1 MEMGNHFQ
9 WDLNK
14 VQSWRKSKEASS
26 SSSIAGLFM
35 FSFIKQIVLSQHH
48 YKLSGHKRGSP
59 HFWMWRNLLDRLE
72 FEVRFALITS
82 DIVRQSHRNLLGGD
96 YDALSMPR
104 FQANHRVMINQFFA
118 FLLKIY
124 RKKRARILLFSYLC
138 KRINI
143 SPEETTMLICFPIMC
158 FSGSRRGGHDR
169 CCRDRSGRWKR
180 GRSGW

>member
-1 MEMGNHFQ
+1 MDNN
-9 WDLNK
+9 NK
-14 VQSWRKSKEASS
+14 NIFFIYPKFSNKHTSS
-26 SSSIAGLFM
+26 SSSIAALFM

-48 YKLSGHKRGSP
+48 YKLSGYKRGSP

-96 YDALSMPR
+96 YDVLSMRR
-104 FQANHRVMINQFFA
+104 FQANYRVVINQFFA

-124 RKKRARILLFSYLC
+124 RKICARILLFSYLC
-138 KRINI
+138 RRINI
-143 SPEETTMLICFPIMC
+143 SPEETTMLIRISLMR